1 MTPRPLPDDLV
12 DAWQGTL
19 AQWTNR
25 LAHDT
30 LLIDAIK
37 HDQLPWLAL
46 CYREYA
52 LDNPHDHIAHERLAA
67 VHRAAMLLA
76 VPASTIFD
84 APTERLP
91 TIAR

>member
-25 LAHDT
+25 IAHDT

-37 HDQLPWLAL
+37 LDQLPWLAL

-52 LDNPHDHIAHERLAA
+52 LDNPFDHIAHERLAS
-67 VHRAAMLLA
+67 VHRAAMMIA
-76 VPASTIFD
+76 FPASTIFD

-91 TIAR
+91 FSTR